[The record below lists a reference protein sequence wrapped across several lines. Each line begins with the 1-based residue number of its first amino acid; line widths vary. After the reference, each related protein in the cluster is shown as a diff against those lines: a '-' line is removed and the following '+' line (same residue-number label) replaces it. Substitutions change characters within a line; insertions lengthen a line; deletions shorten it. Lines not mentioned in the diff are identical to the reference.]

1 MFGDVVSVTNESQ
14 ILQGRGNLD
23 DEFIFNLS
31 SMGRS
36 NWRVFSN
43 GPIGPN
49 LHFQELTLVI
59 WQIGMEVGKSFR
71 ILKHSVIQTKKV
83 MAWTAIEGGCREEMV
98 TLRGSQIQDV
108 FWK

>member
-36 NWRVFSN
+36 N
-43 GPIGPN
+43 
-49 LHFQELTLVI
+49 
-59 WQIGMEVGKSFR
+59 
-71 ILKHSVIQTKKV
+71 
-83 MAWTAIEGGCREEMV
+83 
-98 TLRGSQIQDV
+98 
-108 FWK
+108 